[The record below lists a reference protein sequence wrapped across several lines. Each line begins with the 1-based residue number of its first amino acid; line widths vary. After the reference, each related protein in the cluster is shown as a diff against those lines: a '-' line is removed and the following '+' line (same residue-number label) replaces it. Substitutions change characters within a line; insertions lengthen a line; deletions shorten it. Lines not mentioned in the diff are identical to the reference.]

1 MKRVV
6 MIVLMGVLGMTVAAC
21 GGATA
26 TTTGEVAPAPNAPVI
41 SPDTYVSSV
50 ADSMDHVLVD
60 VREVGE
66 VNASGVIPG
75 AINIPLSEFAS
86 RVNELPADTTVVV
99 YCNSGNRSRSAVN
112 ILNQNGYEQL
122 LDLGGVQ
129 QWRRAGMELV
139 PLGQ

>member
-6 MIVLMGVLGMTVAAC
+6 MIVLLGVLGMTVAAC
-21 GGATA
+21 GGGGAS
-26 TTTGEVAPAPNAPVI
+26 TGAVNPAPNAPVI
-41 SPDTYVSSV
+41 SPDDYVSSV
-50 ADSMDHVLVD
+50 ADSEHVLVD
-60 VREVGE
+60 VREVNE
-66 VNASGVIPG
+66 VNSSGVIPG
-75 AINIPLSEFAS
+75 AINIPLSQFAS

-99 YCNSGNRSRSAVN
+99 YCNSGNRSRQAVN

-129 QWRRAGMELV
+129 QWRRAGKQLV

>member
-1 MKRVV
+1 MKQVV
-6 MIVLMGVLGMTVAAC
+6 TIILLGLLGLTVTAC
-21 GGATA
+21 GGGGA
-26 TTTGEVAPAPNAPVI
+26 TTTGAVAPAPNAPVI
-41 SPDTYVSSV
+41 SPDAYESTV
-50 ADSMDHVLVD
+50 ASTDHVLVD

-66 VNASGVIPG
+66 VNSSGVIPG
-75 AINIPLSEFAS
+75 AINIPLSQFAS

-99 YCNSGNRSRSAVN
+99 YCNSGNRSRQAVN

-129 QWRRAGMELV
+129 QWRRAGKQLV

>member
-6 MIVLMGVLGMTVAAC
+6 MLVLLSVLGLTVAAC
-21 GGATA
+21 GGGGETS
-26 TTTGEVAPAPNAPVI
+26 TGAVVPGPNAPVI

-50 ADSMDHVLVD
+50 ADSAHVLVD

-66 VNASGVIPG
+66 VNSSGVIPG

-86 RVNELPADTTVVV
+86 RVNELPTDTTVVV
-99 YCNSGNRSRSAVN
+99 YCNSGNRSRQAVN
-112 ILNQNGYEQL
+112 ILNRAGYEQL

-129 QWRRAGMELV
+129 QWRRAGMQLV